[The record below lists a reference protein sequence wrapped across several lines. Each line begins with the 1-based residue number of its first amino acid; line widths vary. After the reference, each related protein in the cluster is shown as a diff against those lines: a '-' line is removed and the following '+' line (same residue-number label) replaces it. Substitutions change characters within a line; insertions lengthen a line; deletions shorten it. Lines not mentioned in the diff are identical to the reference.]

1 MSRKKIFLI
10 CLILIII
17 LIIPIITT
25 ATIKVLKY
33 DKDGRVIVSSPEEL
47 KELENG
53 TKFTAAIHMDN
64 NDNNNE
70 KMIEEKKQFEKQVE
84 DMNNG
89 KIPMPISENNDVDS
103 VSDAQI
109 HKDEELNNKIIQ
121 FKEILKKY
129 YGVEYC
135 ERLFSNIEKEM
146 DEMSGDYKLPESSKT
161 VLSMSIDLL
170 NRSDIADDEKEVVKY
185 YLEEIDTSFIEDTN
199 LLESLKNAGI
209 TID

>member
-1 MSRKKIFLI
+1 MNRKKIFI
-10 CLILIII
+10 MCSILILV
-17 LIIPIITT
+17 LLIPIITT
-25 ATIKVLKY
+25 ATIKILKY

-64 NDNNNE
+64 NDNNE
-70 KMIEEKKQFEKQVE
+70 KMIEEKKQLEKQVE

-89 KIPMPISENNDVDS
+89 KIPMSISENNNVDS
-103 VSDAQI
+103 VNGAQI
-109 HKDEELNNKIIQ
+109 HEDEELNNKIIQ
-121 FKEILKKY
+121 FKEVLKKY

-135 ERLFSNIEKEM
+135 ESLFSNIEKEM
-146 DEMSGDYKLPESSKT
+146 NEMSGDYKIPESSKT
-161 VLSMSIDLL
+161 LLSISIDLL
-170 NRSDIADDEKEVVKY
+170 NRSDITDDEKEIVKY